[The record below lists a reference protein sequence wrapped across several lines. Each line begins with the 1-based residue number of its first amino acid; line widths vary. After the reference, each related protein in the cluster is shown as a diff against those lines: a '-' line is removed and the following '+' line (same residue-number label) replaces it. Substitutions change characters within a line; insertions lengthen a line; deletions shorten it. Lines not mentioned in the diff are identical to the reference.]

1 MLVGL
6 LLTLLLS
13 LLKLIERSSYE
24 QKCCRFFKKNQN
36 KVLDSCKMSHY
47 DFVTVIFL
55 LWTHINMF
63 IHLDYI
69 IMYMQALRL
78 PQG

>member
-1 MLVGL
+1 
-6 LLTLLLS
+6 
-13 LLKLIERSSYE
+13 
-24 QKCCRFFKKNQN
+24 
-36 KVLDSCKMSHY
+36 MSHY

-55 LWTHINMF
+55 LCTHINMF